1 MGWSV
6 VDAYDDLLGVRTWID
21 DPGTSHAHGSTS
33 GWTPYKNWSFVL
45 KSLLVF
51 SITSNMLAERM
62 TRLFWVDLDEDSMQL
77 FTRYQRL
84 QPCDHHQGP

>member
-45 KSLLVF
+45 KSLFLLN
-51 SITSNMLAERM
+51 SHQM
-62 TRLFWVDLDEDSMQL
+62 TYKDP
-77 FTRYQRL
+77 T
-84 QPCDHHQGP
+84 PGKK